1 MIYKQNP
8 SSPPSIREHRAPDGV
23 PYIID
28 NHAGSMSLQ
37 AALLRLLAGSPWAD
51 VATGYFALSGYALL
65 ADALDDLQELRLLF
79 GETRVAAEL
88 ARDLR
93 RERYR
98 ATTQALVERLVA
110 LLERPPLAS
119 GKEAVQV
126 RRYGSGGDGPGF
138 FHAKAYIVEGAAVV
152 GSSNFTA
159 HGLTGNT
166 ELNAVHRD
174 LPIVSDF
181 SAWYERMW
189 NAPQALDC
197 KAELLATLR
206 RSQFGDF
213 PYTPHEIYIKTLYEY
228 FKDDLDKE
236 AALDPTRSVVEL
248 AAFQHEAFQKAQ
260 RILRRYHGVLI
271 ADSVGL
277 GKTYVGKKLL
287 ELFAYYQRQRA
298 LIVCPAQL
306 REMWQR
312 QIEESRIAATIIG
325 MEELGRADYPVARH
339 SDAEFVLVDE
349 SHNFRNPQAQRYQN
363 LSRILASGAPK
374 RVALLTATPI
384 NNSLWDLYHQL
395 ALWTRGNDGYFREV
409 GIRSLRHYFKEA
421 EALGGAGGSLFNL
434 LEEVVIRRTRSFIQE
449 HYGEVTINDQ
459 PLRFPQRAPLQTLRY
474 SLGATYHGLFDQ
486 ITSAVEALELPAYN
500 AERYLVTPAASD
512 RLRAMT
518 NGGIVG
524 LLKTTLLKR
533 FESSVVAFRRSIHR
547 LRAFEAQFLEQLQAG
562 RLVQSGAHRRIMRL
576 EEDDD
581 AAGLDALLASLE
593 VVDPAHYRLAE
604 LAKDVAHDLALLD
617 AIITRIDPLGP
628 AEDAKLHSFL
638 AELRGLED
646 AKVVIFSYY
655 RDTAHY
661 LATQIAADPT
671 LATRRVAVLCSD
683 TPPRERQ
690 RLIERFAPLSN
701 HVRPA
706 LEASAEL
713 DLLIATD
720 VLSEGQNLQDA
731 GHLINYDLHW
741 NPTRMIQRNGR
752 IDRLGNRHATIQI
765 TNIFPSDDLETL
777 LRLVERIQTRLSTI
791 NETIGLDAS
800 VLGELVTPRTFNT
813 LRELAAGDES
823 SLAYWGQVSELAGN
837 ELMRQHLLAYLR
849 QYGEALVRDLPGGI
863 HSSLRRGQRQGL
875 FAYYRYQDRHFWR
888 FYDTR
893 NHYVSDNRFEIHEL
907 IRATS
912 SEPRAEDWLAPSE
925 AERILELLAE
935 AIITT
940 LHEQR
945 GAAALGSTL
954 NKVQRDLGQIIRAG
968 WAAPGVDRAQAQA
981 IFSALRTPLPA
992 AFIKDLRAIA
1002 ARHQQTQDYSLL
1014 LAMLQQLLD
1023 QYQLSNTPASALRP
1037 VSEPLTRE
1045 DLELV
1050 CWMLVG

>member
-1 MIYKQNP
+1 MYDQQP
-8 SSPPSIREHRAPDGV
+8 ERPLRSIREHHAPDGV
-23 PYIID
+23 PYILD
-28 NHAGSMSLQ
+28 NHAEGMLLDE
-37 AALLRLLAGSPWAD
+37 ALRRLMHTSTWAD
-51 VATGYFALSGYALL
+51 IATGYFALSGYALV
-65 ADALDDLQELRLLF
+65 AEALEGLRELRLLF
-79 GETRVAAEL
+79 GESRVGEEI

-98 ATTQALVERLVA
+98 ARTQALVERLLA
-110 LLERPPLAS
+110 FLQRPPLD
-119 GKEAVQV
+119 GKEAVQI
-126 RRYGSGGDGPGF
+126 RRYGEGGGGPGF
-138 FHAKAYIVEGAAVV
+138 FHAKAYIVQGAAVV

-159 HGLTGNT
+159 NGLTSNT

-174 LPIVSDF
+174 APVVNDF

-197 KAELLATLR
+197 KAELIAILR

-228 FKDDLDKE
+228 FKDDLEQE
-236 AALDPTRSVVEL
+236 AALDPMRSVVEL

-260 RILRRYHGVLI
+260 RILRRYHGVMI

-277 GKTYVGKKLL
+277 GKTYIGKKLL

-312 QIEESRIAATIIG
+312 QIDESRIAATILG
-325 MEELGRADYPVARH
+325 MEELGRSDFPVAQYA
-339 SDAEFVLVDE
+339 DAEFILVDE
-349 SHNFRNPQAQRYQN
+349 SHNFRNPQTQRYQN
-363 LSRILASGAPK
+363 LSRIIASGEPK

-384 NNSLWDLYHQL
+384 NNSLWDLYHQI
-395 ALWTRGNDGYFREV
+395 ALWTRGNDGYFREI
-409 GIRSLRHYFKEA
+409 GIRSLRQYVKEA
-421 EALGGAGGSLFNL
+421 ETLGGAGGALFNL
-434 LEEVVIRRTRSFIQE
+434 LEEVVIRRTRAFIQE
-449 HYGEVTINDQ
+449 HYGEMTINEQ

-474 SLGATYHGLFDQ
+474 SLGDTYHGLFGQ
-486 ITSAVEALELPAYN
+486 ITSAIENLELPAYN
-500 AERYLVTPAASD
+500 PESYLLAPSAND
-512 RLRAMT
+512 KLRALT

-547 LRAFEAQFLEQLQAG
+547 LRSFQAKFLEQLRTG
-562 RLVQSGAHRRIMRL
+562 RLLHSGAHRRILRL

-581 AAGLDALLASLE
+581 PVGLDTLLESLE
-593 VVDPAHYRLAE
+593 VVDLARYRMAAIE
-604 LAKDVAHDLALLD
+604 QDVAHDIALLD
-617 AIITRIDPLGP
+617 TIMARIDPLGP
-628 AEDAKLHSFL
+628 EADTKLHCFL
-638 AELRGLED
+638 DALRSLD
-646 AKVVIFSYY
+646 TAKVVVFSYY

-661 LATQIAADPT
+661 LAAQIAATPD
-671 LATRRVAVLCSD
+671 LAHRRVAVLSSD

-690 RLIERFAPLSN
+690 ALIERFAPLSN
-701 HVRPA
+701 RTRIRVDA
-706 LEASAEL
+706 GAEL

-731 GHLINYDLHW
+731 GYLINYDLHW

-752 IDRLGNRHATIQI
+752 IDRLGNPHALIQI
-765 TNIFPSDDLETL
+765 SNIFPTDDLEAL
-777 LRLVERIQTRLSTI
+777 LRLVERIQARLNAI

-823 SLAYWGQVSELAGN
+823 SLIYWGQVSELAGN
-837 ELMRQHLLAYLR
+837 ELMRQQLLAYLR
-849 QYGEALVRDLPGGI
+849 AYGAELVRDLPGGI
-863 HSSLRRGQRQGL
+863 HSALRRGQRQGL

-893 NHYVSDNRFEIHEL
+893 NHYSSDNRFEIHEL
-907 IRATS
+907 IRATRE
-912 SEPRAEDWLAPSE
+912 EPRAEDWLDAAE
-925 AERILELLAE
+925 AERILEVLADD
-935 AIITT
+935 ILTT

-945 GAAALGSTL
+945 GAAALGQTL
-954 NKVQRDLGQIIRAG
+954 DKVQRDLSQIVRAG

-981 IFSALRTPLPA
+981 VFSALRIPLPA
-992 AFIKDLRAIA
+992 TFLKDLRAIA
-1002 ARHQQTQDYSLL
+1002 ARYQQEKDYGLL
-1014 LAMLQQLLD
+1014 LALLQRLFDAFQIASTPTNA
-1023 QYQLSNTPASALRP
+1023 LSPE
-1037 VSEPLTRE
+1037 SEPLTRD

-1050 CWMLVG
+1050 CWMLIG